1 MAELVS
7 VTIFR
12 VRYTEKTLSD
22 KITTLYS
29 ELYTTSL
36 EEKLGGT
43 LWTMLS
49 LQFSQINS
57 VFPLQVS
64 WTLNMQ

>member
-1 MAELVS
+1 MTELVS

-43 LWTMLS
+43 LGQCFPCSS
-49 LQFSQINS
+49 LK
-57 VFPLQVS
+57 
-64 WTLNMQ
+64 